1 MPLPGLPFPS
11 FEHRSRLVRSAL
23 GAGIEDLARVPCTFK
38 CTGPSGSMAPGNR
51 WSGLAPVE
59 LGSSHDLRVTRATT

>member
-1 MPLPGLPFPS
+1 
-11 FEHRSRLVRSAL
+11 L
-23 GAGIEDLARVPCTFK
+23 GAGIEDLDRVPCTFK